1 MRWPSLVACLAPLL
15 PFAGCGPEPA
25 VPGEGAEDGEGSEYA
40 EVCGTLGPHR
50 LLEFA
55 PGERLRNDFGDQR
68 VGDRLYFIITTGPL
82 QYPEPSGPATVFS
95 TGLCGEDRR
104 HIADGIGHVFDR
116 EQFPGVLLG
125 CRDALD
131 GPLFVLDPAGTAA
144 PRLLAA
150 AGCRYDE
157 WSAHGW
163 VQVEEHAE
171 GIGRVLF
178 YPYPTDVG
186 AGPSSPVVLAE
197 AIQARQHVR
206 HADEVLALDLDD
218 NLIRIALPDGQI
230 TVEQPGVRDFRA
242 SEDGRYLAWEDLAT
256 ADDDPEGSLGDLVLR
271 DRRSGVDTVLATAP
285 HEFRMGRLSSERV
298 EVWHRDLFG
307 GGRLI
312 DLPSLAA
319 SEVPPHRR
327 LWFPFTD
334 RLWLMEGEDE
344 AWYLLDPV
352 TGTEVLITAEPGH
365 VDRASAEF
373 MYFIPRPEGAEATE
387 ARELW
392 RYPYD
397 GGEPELLAQRV
408 TEWSFLPDE
417 RIYTLV
423 DLDAEGL
430 GDLVVIDRETLEET
444 RLDSRARRL
453 SNLPWFTD
461 VVENDTIAYQVFD
474 GERSGVWIVR
484 PADE

>member
-1 MRWPSLVACLAPLL
+1 ML
-15 PFAGCGPEPA
+15 
-25 VPGEGAEDGEGSEYA
+25 
-40 EVCGTLGPHR
+40 
-50 LLEFA
+50 
-55 PGERLRNDFGDQR
+55 
-68 VGDRLYFIITTGPL
+68 
-82 QYPEPSGPATVFS
+82 
-95 TGLCGEDRR
+95 
-104 HIADGIGHVFDR
+104 
-116 EQFPGVLLG
+116 
-125 CRDALD
+125 
-131 GPLFVLDPAGTAA
+131 
-144 PRLLAA
+144 
-150 AGCRYDE
+150 
-157 WSAHGW
+157 
-163 VQVEEHAE
+163 
-171 GIGRVLF
+171 
-178 YPYPTDVG
+178 
-186 AGPSSPVVLAE
+186 
-197 AIQARQHVR
+197 

-242 SEDGRYLAWEDLAT
+242 SQAGRYLAWEDLAT

-271 DRRSGVDTVLATAP
+271 DRGTGVETVLATAP

-327 LWFPFTD
+327 LRFPFTD
-334 RLWLMEGEDE
+334 RRWLMEGEDE

-352 TGTEVLITAEPGH
+352 AGTEVLITAELGH
-365 VDRASAEF
+365 VDRASAES
-373 MYFIPRPEGAEATE
+373 MYFMPRTEGAEPTE
-387 ARELW
+387 TRELW

-397 GGEPELLAQRV
+397 GGEPEQLAQRV
-408 TEWSFLPDE
+408 TEWDWLPDE

-453 SNLPWFTD
+453 SKFAWFTD

-484 PADE
+484 PAGE